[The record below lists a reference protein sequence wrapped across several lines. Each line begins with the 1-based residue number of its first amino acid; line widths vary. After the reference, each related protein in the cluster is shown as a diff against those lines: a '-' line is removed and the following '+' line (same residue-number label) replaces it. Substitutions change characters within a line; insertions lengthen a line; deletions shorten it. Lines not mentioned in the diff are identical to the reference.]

1 MSDILFGNNNKF
13 IIKKV
18 ANRSFHS
25 NKKRNILAVIAI
37 ALTTFLLTA
46 VLTIGFGAKNTM
58 QYSEARLLGTQAHA
72 LVQGMTKEQA
82 EQLKENGMFE
92 KVGTQ
97 IALAFLENTKQLN
110 VEMDY
115 VDETLIEVR
124 FMTPSIGTIPKAE
137 NEVLVSANV
146 LEDMG
151 IPQKA
156 GETLPVDLKVD
167 GEIEHF
173 DMKVSGI
180 YEPVKDDVGFV
191 MVSKAFM
198 EAQEEMVSV
207 LRKDRENGNYY
218 NADVILKD
226 PAMAEERI
234 GELVRSIGGN
244 PDDREAENYVRIA
257 PTPSVTQSDGN
268 LAVWMAAGVFGVLF
282 MFCGYL
288 LIYNVFDMGVTN
300 DVRQYGLLRTIGMT
314 PKQVKGLVRKQAMY
328 LFLIGTPIGVVL
340 GILIGKGMLPSALQ
354 VFVAELGEKNMVVGS
369 LPYLP
374 IIIGS
379 VLFSALTVWISTRK
393 SAKKA
398 SRVSPI
404 EAVRYVEQSTGKI
417 KERKNVKGA
426 LLPRMAKANVQ
437 RNRGRMVL
445 IIVSLM
451 LSIILLNSVFI
462 FAGSFDEDIY
472 VERQMRSD
480 FAVYTAD
487 AGLMQKGFTGHSA
500 ALPEDVVETVT
511 QRSGVKN
518 VTKMYRN
525 TYDDNH
531 ISCDWGIPYEIDNTC
546 KDSFPSIPEKCNQG
560 VYRDEEGNL
569 HYAALSQDDRPL
581 GNIFG
586 ISESLIDKLDIR
598 EGEKDKSVLK
608 EKIQNENGIILI
620 SQYNENNGEF
630 TEYSEARYEN
640 HQVGDE
646 IQFYENGVPTETFT
660 VLAKAATVDMEAG
673 TLLGPGSNIQGEI
686 GGPVMYM
693 SEEHFKELYEN
704 PSLYCVLFDTEKEQQ
719 QNMETYLSEYTTQ
732 KNTDVLYQ
740 SVDKLG
746 ATVQTMKTS
755 TLLIGGLIGG
765 IFALVGIINLMN
777 LIMTSIVTRRH
788 EFASMQSIGMTTKQL
803 RKLVMTESLSY
814 VLRAGVIGTVVA
826 VVLGVVV
833 VKPLVESGFPFW
845 FMTFHLTI
853 LPAILLSL
861 IYIVLALII
870 PMVSLR
876 FLNRQSIVER
886 LRTGE

>member
-1 MSDILFGNNNKF
+1 MSDVLFGNNNKAV
-13 IIKKV
+13 IKKV

-25 NKKRNILAVIAI
+25 NKKRNILAVTAI

-58 QYSEARLLGTQAHA
+58 QYSEARLLGSQADA

-82 EQLKENGMFE
+82 EQLKENAMFE
-92 KVGTQ
+92 KAGIQ
-97 IALAFLENTKQLN
+97 IGIAFLENTKQLN
-110 VEMDY
+110 VELDY
-115 VDETLIEVR
+115 ADETLMEVC

-146 LEDMG
+146 LEDLG
-151 IPQKA
+151 IPKKA
-156 GETLPVDLKVD
+156 GETIPVDLKVE

-180 YEPVKDDVGFV
+180 YEPVKNDVGYV
-191 MVSKAFM
+191 MVSQAFL
-198 EAQEEMVSV
+198 EEQEEMVSS
-207 LRKDRENGNYY
+207 LRKNRENRNYY
-218 NADVILKD
+218 NAQVILKD

-244 PDDREAENYVRIA
+244 PDDPEAENYIRIA
-257 PTPSVTQSDGN
+257 PTPVAAQSDGN
-268 LAVWMAAGVFGVLF
+268 LVVWLAAGVFGILF

-300 DVRQYGLLRTIGMT
+300 DIRQYGLLRTIGTT
-314 PKQVKGLVRKQAMY
+314 PKQVKSLVRKQAMY
-328 LFLIGTPIGVVL
+328 LFLSGTPIGIIL
-340 GILIGKGMLPSALQ
+340 GILLGKGILPVVLKA
-354 VFVAELGEKNMVVGS
+354 FVADFGGKNVVVGS

-417 KERKNVKGA
+417 RERKHVKGA

-437 RNRGRMVL
+437 RNKGRMVL
-445 IIVSLM
+445 VIVSLM

-462 FAGSFDEDIY
+462 FTGSFDEEVY

-480 FAVYTAD
+480 FAVYTAE

-500 ALPEDVVETVT
+500 ALPENVAEAVT
-511 QRSGVKN
+511 QHSGIKN

-525 TYDDNH
+525 TYEDNH
-531 ISCDWGIPYEIDNTC
+531 ISCDWGVTYGKIDNTYRN
-546 KDSFPSIPEKCNQG
+546 SIPESIDVG
-560 VYRDEEGNL
+560 WTDDGS
-569 HYAALSQDDRPL
+569 HAALSQDGRPL
-581 GNIFG
+581 GNIYG
-586 ISESLIDKLDIR
+586 ISENLIAKLDIL
-598 EGEKDKSVLK
+598 EGEKDKSILK
-608 EKIQNENGIILI
+608 EKIQNEKGIILI
-620 SQYNENNGEF
+620 ARYNDNGEF
-630 TEYSEARYEN
+630 TELSKAKYEN
-640 HQVGDE
+640 IQVGDE
-646 IQFYENGVPTETFT
+646 IQLYENGVPTETFT
-660 VLAKAATVDMEAG
+660 VLAKAVTEDMEAG
-673 TLLGPGSNIQGEI
+673 GLSGSGDNIISDI
-686 GGPVMYM
+686 GGPIMYM
-693 SEEHFKELYEN
+693 SEEHFKEIYEN
-704 PSLYCVLFDTEKEQQ
+704 PSLYCVLFDTAKEYEQE
-719 QNMETYLSEYTTQ
+719 MEDYLSEYTTQ
-732 KNTDVLYQ
+732 KNMDVLYQ

-746 ATVQTMKTS
+746 ATVQATKNAV
-755 TLLIGGLIGG
+755 LLIGGLIGG

-803 RKLVMTESLSY
+803 CRMVMTESLSY

-826 VVLGVVV
+826 VVLGVTA
-833 VKPLVESGFPFW
+833 VKLLVENGPIW
-845 FMTFHLTI
+845 YMTFHLTI

-861 IYIVLALII
+861 IYIVLAIII
-870 PMVSLR
+870 PMVALR
-876 FLNRQSIVER
+876 LLNRQSIVER

>member
-1 MSDILFGNNNKF
+1 MSDVLFGNNNKAV
-13 IIKKV
+13 IKKV

-82 EQLKENGMFE
+82 EQLKENAMFE
-92 KVGTQ
+92 KAGIQ
-97 IALAFLENTKQLN
+97 IGIAFLENTKQLN
-110 VEMDY
+110 VELDY
-115 VDETLIEVR
+115 ADETLMEVC
-124 FMTPSIGTIPKAE
+124 FMTPSMGTIPKAE

-146 LEDMG
+146 LEDLG
-151 IPQKA
+151 IPKKA
-156 GETLPVDLKVD
+156 GETIPVDLKVD

-180 YEPVKDDVGFV
+180 YEPVKNDVGYV
-191 MVSKAFM
+191 MVSQAFL
-198 EAQEEMVSV
+198 EEQEEMVSS
-207 LRKDRENGNYY
+207 LRKDREKGNYY
-218 NADVILKD
+218 NAHVILKD
-226 PAMAEERI
+226 SSMVEERI
-234 GELVRSIGGN
+234 GEFIRSIGGN
-244 PDDREAENYVRIA
+244 PDDREAENYVRVA
-257 PTPSVTQSDGN
+257 PTPSAAQSDGN
-268 LAVWMAAGVFGVLF
+268 LAVWMAAGVFGILF

-328 LFLIGTPIGVVL
+328 LFLIGTPIGVLL
-340 GILIGKGMLPSALQ
+340 GIVLGKGMLPTVLQ
-354 VFVAELGEKNMVVGS
+354 VFVAELGEKNVVVGS

-417 KERKNVKGA
+417 KERKHVKGA

-437 RNRGRMVL
+437 RNKGRMVL
-445 IIVSLM
+445 VIVSLM

-462 FAGSFDEDIY
+462 FVGSYDEDIY
-472 VERQMRSD
+472 VERKMRSD
-480 FAVYTAD
+480 FAVYTTD

-500 ALPEDVVETVT
+500 ALPENVAETVT
-511 QRSGVKN
+511 QRPGVKN

-531 ISCDWGIPYEIDNTC
+531 ISCDWGVPYEIDTAAN
-546 KDSFPSIPEKCNQG
+546 KAEYYIPENFNVG
-560 VYRDEEGNL
+560 LHTNEEGQGL
-569 HYAALSQDDRPL
+569 YAALNPDDRPL

-586 ISESLIDKLDIR
+586 VSENLIDKLDIR
-598 EGEKDKSVLK
+598 EGEKDKSILK

-620 SQYNENNGEF
+620 ATYDDYGEF
-630 TEYSEARYEN
+630 TEFSEARYEN
-640 HQVGDE
+640 IQVGDE
-646 IQFYENGVPTETFT
+646 IQFYENGIPTETFT
-660 VLAKAATVDMEAG
+660 VLAKAATVDMESG
-673 TLLGPGSNIQGEI
+673 GLCGPGNNIISDI
-686 GGPVMYM
+686 GTPPMYM
-693 SEEHFKELYEN
+693 SEENFKKIYKN
-704 PSLYCVLFDTEKEQQ
+704 PSLYCVLFDTGKEQQ
-719 QNMETYLSEYTTQ
+719 QEMEDYLSEYTTQ
-732 KNTDVLYQ
+732 KNMDVLYQ
-740 SVDKLG
+740 SVEKLG
-746 ATVQTMKTS
+746 TSVQTTKNT
-755 TLLIGGLIGG
+755 TLLIGALIGG

-803 RKLVMTESLSY
+803 RRMVMTESLSY
-814 VLRAGVIGTVVA
+814 VLRAGVIGTAVA
-826 VVLGVVV
+826 VILGVTA
-833 VKPLVESGFPFW
+833 VKLLVENGPIW
-845 FMTFHLTI
+845 YMTFHLTI
-853 LPAILLSL
+853 LPAILLSV

-876 FLNRQSIVER
+876 LLNRQSIVER

>member
-1 MSDILFGNNNKF
+1 MSDVLFGNNNKAV
-13 IIKKV
+13 IKKV

-58 QYSEARLLGTQAHA
+58 QYSEARLLGSQADA
-72 LVQGMTKEQA
+72 LVQGMTEEQA
-82 EQLKENGMFE
+82 EQLKENTMFE
-92 KVGTQ
+92 KAGIQ
-97 IALAFLENTKQLN
+97 IGIAFLENTKQLN
-110 VEMDY
+110 VELDY
-115 VDETLIEVR
+115 ADETLMEVC

-146 LEDMG
+146 LEDLG
-151 IPQKA
+151 IPKKA

-167 GEIEHF
+167 GKIEHF

-180 YEPVKDDVGFV
+180 YEPVKNDVGYV
-191 MVSKAFM
+191 MVSQAFL
-198 EAQEEMVSV
+198 EEQEEMVSA
-207 LRKDRENGNYY
+207 LRKDRENRNYY
-218 NADVILKD
+218 NAHVILKD
-226 PAMAEERI
+226 PSMVEERI
-234 GELVRSIGGN
+234 GEFIRSIGGN
-244 PDDREAENYVRIA
+244 PDDQEAENYVRIA
-257 PTPSVTQSDGN
+257 PTPSAAQSDGN
-268 LAVWMAAGVFGVLF
+268 IVVWLAAGVFGILF

-288 LIYNVFDMGVTN
+288 LIYNVFDMSVTN
-300 DVRQYGLLRTIGMT
+300 DIRQYGLLRTIGTT

-340 GILIGKGMLPSALQ
+340 GILLGKGMLPVVLKA
-354 VFVAELGEKNMVVGS
+354 FVADLGEKNVVVGS

-379 VLFSALTVWISTRK
+379 VIFSALTVWISTRK

-417 KERKNVKGA
+417 RERKHVKGA

-437 RNRGRMVL
+437 RNKGRMVL
-445 IIVSLM
+445 VIVSLM

-462 FAGSFDEDIY
+462 FTGSFDEEVY

-480 FAVYTAD
+480 FTVYTAE

-500 ALPEDVVETVT
+500 ALPENVAEAVT
-511 QRSGVKN
+511 QRPGVEN

-531 ISCDWGIPYEIDNTC
+531 ISCDWGVTYGKIDNTHRN
-546 KDSFPSIPEKCNQG
+546 SIPENMDVG
-560 VYRDEEGNL
+560 WSEDN
-569 HYAALSQDDRPL
+569 HHAALSQDGRPL

-586 ISESLIDKLDIR
+586 ISENLIDKLDIR

-608 EKIQNENGIILI
+608 QKIQNENGIILI
-620 SQYNENNGEF
+620 ARYNQKGEF
-630 TEYSEARYEN
+630 TEFTEN
-640 HQVGDE
+640 QYKNMQIGDE
-646 IQFYENGVPTETFT
+646 IQFYENGVLTETFT
-660 VLAKAATVDMEAG
+660 VLAKAATTDMEGAS
-673 TLLGPGSNIQGEI
+673 LLGPGSNISSDI
-686 GGPVMYM
+686 GGPIMYM

-719 QNMETYLSEYTTQ
+719 QDMETYLSEYTTQ
-732 KNTDVLYQ
+732 KNMDIRYQ
-740 SVDKLG
+740 SADKLG
-746 ATVQTMKTS
+746 ASVQTMKNTV
-755 TLLIGGLIGG
+755 LLIGGLIGG

-803 RKLVMTESLSY
+803 RRMLMTESLSY

-826 VVLGVVV
+826 VILGVTA
-833 VKPLVESGFPFW
+833 VKLLVENGPIW
-845 FMTFHLTI
+845 YMTFHLTI

>member
-1 MSDILFGNNNKF
+1 MSDVLFGNNNKAV
-13 IIKKV
+13 IKKV

-72 LVQGMTKEQA
+72 LVQGMTKKQA
-82 EQLKENGMFE
+82 EQLRANSMFE

-124 FMTPSIGTIPKAE
+124 FMTPSIGTIPKEE
-137 NEVLVSANV
+137 NEVLVSSNV
-146 LEDMG
+146 LEDLG
-151 IPQKA
+151 IPKKA

-167 GEIEHF
+167 GKIEHF

-198 EAQEEMVSV
+198 EAQEDMVAV

-226 PAMAEERI
+226 PSMVEERI
-234 GELVRSIGGN
+234 GEFIRSIGGN
-244 PDDREAENYVRIA
+244 PDDLEAENYVRIA
-257 PTPSVTQSDGN
+257 PTPVATQSDGN
-268 LAVWMAAGVFGVLF
+268 LAVWMAAGVFGILF

-340 GILIGKGMLPSALQ
+340 GILLGKGMLPSALQ
-354 VFVAELGEKNMVVGS
+354 VFVAELGEKNVVVGS

-404 EAVRYVEQSTGKI
+404 EAIRYVEQSTGKI

-437 RNRGRMVL
+437 RNRGRMILV
-445 IIVSLM
+445 IVSLM

-462 FAGSFDEDIY
+462 FVGSYDEDIY
-472 VERQMRSD
+472 VEREMRSD
-480 FAVYTAD
+480 FAVYTTD

-500 ALPEDVVETVT
+500 ALPEDVAETVT
-511 QRSGVKN
+511 QRPGVKN

-525 TYDDNH
+525 TFEDSQV
-531 ISCDWGIPYEIDNTC
+531 SCDWGINYE
-546 KDSFPSIPEKCNQG
+546 
-560 VYRDEEGNL
+560 VDEEATEALGFPDNIKEGKNKKGEFISES
-569 HYAALSQDDRPL
+569 HAALTPDGRPL
-581 GNIFG
+581 GNVYG
-586 ISESLIDKLDIR
+586 VSDSLIDKLDIR

-608 EKIQNENGIILI
+608 EKLQNKNGIILI
-620 SQYNENNGEF
+620 AGYNDDGGFN
-630 TEYSEARYEN
+630 EYKEARYVKQE
-640 HQVGDE
+640 VGDQ
-646 IQFYENGVPTETFT
+646 IQFYENGVPTETYT
-660 VLAKAATVDMEAG
+660 VLAKAATADMETG
-673 TLLGPGSNIQGEI
+673 TLCGPGSNIQEDI

-704 PSLYCVLFDTEKEQQ
+704 PPLYCVLFDTEEEQQ
-719 QNMETYLSEYTTQ
+719 QEMETYLSEYTTQ

-740 SVDKLG
+740 SADKLG
-746 ATVQTMKTS
+746 ATVQTMKNA

-777 LIMTSIVTRRH
+777 LIMTNIVTRRH

-814 VLRAGVIGTVVA
+814 VLRASVIGIVVA
-826 VVLGVVV
+826 VILGVAV

-886 LRTGE
+886 LRIGE

>member
-1 MSDILFGNNNKF
+1 MSDVLFGNNNKAV
-13 IIKKV
+13 IKKV

-58 QYSEARLLGTQAHA
+58 QYSEARLLGSQADA

-82 EQLKENGMFE
+82 EQLKENAMFE
-92 KVGTQ
+92 KAGIQ
-97 IALAFLENTKQLN
+97 IGIAFLENTKQLN
-110 VEMDY
+110 VELDY
-115 VDETLIEVR
+115 ADETLVEVC
-124 FMTPSIGTIPKAE
+124 FMTPNIGTIPKAE

-146 LEDMG
+146 LEDLE
-151 IPQKA
+151 IPKEA

-167 GEIEHF
+167 GKIEHF

-180 YEPVKDDVGFV
+180 YESVKNDVGYV
-191 MVSKAFM
+191 MVSQAFL
-198 EAQEEMVSV
+198 EEQEEMVSI

-218 NADVILKD
+218 NAHVILKD
-226 PAMAEERI
+226 PSMVEERI
-234 GELVRSIGGN
+234 GEFIRSIGGN

-257 PTPSVTQSDGN
+257 PTPSATQSDGN
-268 LAVWMAAGVFGVLF
+268 LVVWLAAGVFGILF

-288 LIYNVFDMGVTN
+288 LIYNVFDMSVTN
-300 DVRQYGLLRTIGMT
+300 DIRQYGLLRTIGTT

-328 LFLIGTPIGVVL
+328 LFLIGTPIGVLL
-340 GILIGKGMLPSALQ
+340 GILLGKGMLPVVLKA
-354 VFVAELGEKNMVVGS
+354 FVADLGEKNVVVGS

-379 VLFSALTVWISTRK
+379 VIFSALTVWISTRK

-417 KERKNVKGA
+417 KERKHVKGA

-445 IIVSLM
+445 VIVSLM

-462 FAGSFDEDIY
+462 FTGSFDEEVY

-480 FAVYTAD
+480 FAVYTAE

-500 ALPEDVVETVT
+500 ALPENVAEAVT
-511 QRSGVKN
+511 QRPGVKN
-518 VTKMYRN
+518 VAKMYRN
-525 TYDDNH
+525 TYEDNH
-531 ISCDWGIPYEIDNTC
+531 ISCDWGVTYGKIDNTYRN
-546 KDSFPSIPEKCNQG
+546 SVPE
-560 VYRDEEGNL
+560 NL
-569 HYAALSQDDRPL
+569 DVGWSEDNKHAALSQDGRPL

-586 ISESLIDKLDIR
+586 ISENLIDKLDIR

-608 EKIQNENGIILI
+608 QKIQNENGIILI
-620 SQYNENNGEF
+620 ARYSQKGEFNEF
-630 TEYSEARYEN
+630 TENQYKN
-640 HQVGDE
+640 MQIGDE
-646 IQFYENGVPTETFT
+646 IQFYENGVLTETFT
-660 VLAKAATVDMEAG
+660 VLAKAATTGMEGAS
-673 TLLGPGSNIQGEI
+673 LLGPGSNISSDI
-686 GGPVMYM
+686 GGPIMYM
-693 SEEHFKELYEN
+693 SEKHFKEIYEN
-704 PSLYCVLFDTEKEQQ
+704 PSLYCVFFDTEKEHQQ
-719 QNMETYLSEYTTQ
+719 EMEAYLSEYTTQ
-732 KNTDVLYQ
+732 KNMDVLYQ

-746 ATVQTMKTS
+746 ATVQTIKNAV
-755 TLLIGGLIGG
+755 LLVGGLIGG

-803 RKLVMTESLSY
+803 RRMVMTESLSY

-826 VVLGVVV
+826 VILGVTA
-833 VKPLVESGFPFW
+833 VKLLVENGPIW
-845 FMTFHLTI
+845 YMTFHLTI
-853 LPAILLSL
+853 LPAILLSV

-870 PMVSLR
+870 PMVALR

>member
-1 MSDILFGNNNKF
+1 MSDVLFGNNNKAV
-13 IIKKV
+13 IKKV

-58 QYSEARLLGTQAHA
+58 QYSEARLLGSQADA
-72 LVQGMTKEQA
+72 LVQGMTEEQA
-82 EQLKENGMFE
+82 EQLKENTMFE
-92 KVGTQ
+92 KAGIQ
-97 IALAFLENTKQLN
+97 IGIAFLENTKQLN
-110 VEMDY
+110 VELDY
-115 VDETLIEVR
+115 ADETLMEVC

-146 LEDMG
+146 LEDLG
-151 IPQKA
+151 IPKKA

-167 GEIEHF
+167 GKIEHF

-180 YEPVKDDVGFV
+180 YEPVKNDVGYV
-191 MVSKAFM
+191 MVSQAFL
-198 EAQEEMVSV
+198 EEQEEMVSA
-207 LRKDRENGNYY
+207 LRKDRENRNYY
-218 NADVILKD
+218 NAHVILKD
-226 PAMAEERI
+226 PSMVEERI
-234 GELVRSIGGN
+234 GEFIRSIGGN
-244 PDDREAENYVRIA
+244 PDDQEAENYVRIA
-257 PTPSVTQSDGN
+257 PTPSAAQSDGN
-268 LAVWMAAGVFGVLF
+268 LVVWLAAGVFGILF

-288 LIYNVFDMGVTN
+288 LIYNVFDMSVTN
-300 DVRQYGLLRTIGMT
+300 DIRQYGLLRTIGTT

-328 LFLIGTPIGVVL
+328 LFLIGTLIGVVL
-340 GILIGKGMLPSALQ
+340 GILLGKGMLPVVLKA
-354 VFVAELGEKNMVVGS
+354 FVADLGEKNVVVGS

-379 VLFSALTVWISTRK
+379 VIFSALTVWISTRK

-417 KERKNVKGA
+417 RERKHVKGA

-437 RNRGRMVL
+437 RNKGRMVL
-445 IIVSLM
+445 VIVSLM

-462 FAGSFDEDIY
+462 FTGSFDEEVY

-480 FAVYTAD
+480 FTVYTAE

-500 ALPEDVVETVT
+500 ALPENVAEAVT
-511 QRSGVKN
+511 QRPGVEN

-531 ISCDWGIPYEIDNTC
+531 ISCDWGVTYGKIDNTHRN
-546 KDSFPSIPEKCNQG
+546 SIPENMDVG
-560 VYRDEEGNL
+560 WSEDN
-569 HYAALSQDDRPL
+569 HHAALSQDGRPL

-586 ISESLIDKLDIR
+586 ISENLIDKLDIR

-608 EKIQNENGIILI
+608 QKIQNENGIILI
-620 SQYNENNGEF
+620 ARYNQKGEF
-630 TEYSEARYEN
+630 TEFTEN
-640 HQVGDE
+640 QYKNMQIGDE
-646 IQFYENGVPTETFT
+646 IQFYENGVLTETFT
-660 VLAKAATVDMEAG
+660 VLAKAATTDMEGAS
-673 TLLGPGSNIQGEI
+673 LLGPGSNISSDI
-686 GGPVMYM
+686 GGPIMYM

-719 QNMETYLSEYTTQ
+719 QDMETYLSEYTTQ
-732 KNTDVLYQ
+732 KNMDIRYQ
-740 SVDKLG
+740 SADKLG
-746 ATVQTMKTS
+746 ASVQTMKNTV
-755 TLLIGGLIGG
+755 LLIGGLIGG

-803 RKLVMTESLSY
+803 RRMLMTESLSY

-826 VVLGVVV
+826 VILGVTA
-833 VKPLVESGFPFW
+833 VKLLVENGPIW
-845 FMTFHLTI
+845 YMTFHLTI

>member
-1 MSDILFGNNNKF
+1 MSDVLFGNNNKAV
-13 IIKKV
+13 IKKV

-58 QYSEARLLGTQAHA
+58 QYSEARLLGSQADA

-82 EQLKENGMFE
+82 EQLKENAMFE
-92 KVGTQ
+92 KAGIQ
-97 IALAFLENTKQLN
+97 IGIAFLENTKQLN
-110 VEMDY
+110 VELDY
-115 VDETLIEVR
+115 ADETLMEVR

-146 LEDMG
+146 LEDLG
-151 IPQKA
+151 IPKKA

-180 YEPVKDDVGFV
+180 YEPVKDDVGYV
-191 MVSKAFM
+191 MVSKAFLD
-198 EAQEEMVSV
+198 AQEDLVSV
-207 LRKDRENGNYY
+207 LRKDKENRNYY

-234 GELVRSIGGN
+234 GELVCTIGGN
-244 PDDREAENYVRIA
+244 PDDQKAENYVRIA
-257 PTPSVTQSDGN
+257 LTPSAAQSDGN
-268 LAVWMAAGVFGVLF
+268 LVIWLAAGVFGVLF

-300 DVRQYGLLRTIGMT
+300 DIRQYGLLRTIGMT
-314 PKQVKGLVRKQAMY
+314 PKQVKGLVRKQTMY
-328 LFLIGTPIGVVL
+328 LFLIGTPIGVLL
-340 GILIGKGMLPSALQ
+340 GILLGKGMLPSALQ
-354 VFVAELGEKNMVVGS
+354 VFVAELGEKNVVVGS

-374 IIIGS
+374 IIICS

-404 EAVRYVEQSTGKI
+404 EAVRYVEQSIGKI
-417 KERKNVKGA
+417 KERKHVKGA

-445 IIVSLM
+445 VIVSLM
-451 LSIILLNSVFI
+451 LSIILLNSVFM
-462 FAGSFDEDIY
+462 FVGSVDEDIY
-472 VERQMRSD
+472 VERKMRSD
-480 FAVYTAD
+480 FAVYTAE

-500 ALPEDVVETVT
+500 ALPEDVAEMVT

-525 TYDDNH
+525 TYDDDN
-531 ISCDWGIPYEIDNTC
+531 ISCDWGIPYEIDNTY
-546 KDSFPSIPEKCNQG
+546 KAYFPSIPEKCNQG
-560 VYRDEEGNL
+560 VYRDL
-569 HYAALSQDDRPL
+569 LYAALSQDDRPL

-586 ISESLIDKLDIR
+586 ISDNLVDKLDIR

-608 EKIQNENGIILI
+608 EKLQNENGIILI
-620 SQYNENNGEF
+620 SYYNNNGEF
-630 TEYSEARYEN
+630 DEFTEAEYQN
-640 HQVGDE
+640 MQVGDE
-646 IQFYENGVPTETFT
+646 IQFYENGVPTKKFT
-660 VLAKAATVDMEAG
+660 VLAKAVTVEMESG
-673 TLLGPGSNIQGEI
+673 GLTGPGSNII
-686 GGPVMYM
+686 GDIGTPTMYM
-693 SEEHFKELYEN
+693 SENHFKELYEH
-704 PSLYCVLFDTEKEQQ
+704 PSLYCVFFDTEKGKQQ
-719 QNMETYLSEYTTQ
+719 EMEDFLSEYTTEQ
-732 KNTDVLYQ
+732 NLDVLYQ

-746 ATVQTMKTS
+746 STVQTTKNAV
-755 TLLIGGLIGG
+755 LLIGGLIGG

-803 RKLVMTESLSY
+803 RRMVMTESLSY

-826 VVLGVVV
+826 VILGVTA
-833 VKPLVESGFPFW
+833 VKLLVESGFPFW

-853 LPAILLSL
+853 LPAILLSI

-870 PMVSLR
+870 PMVALR

>member
-1 MSDILFGNNNKF
+1 MSDVLFGNNNKAV
-13 IIKKV
+13 IKKV

-58 QYSEARLLGTQAHA
+58 QYSQARLLGSQADA

-82 EQLKENGMFE
+82 EQLKENAMFE
-92 KVGTQ
+92 KAGIQ
-97 IALAFLENTKQLN
+97 IGIAFLENTKQLN
-110 VEMDY
+110 VELDY
-115 VDETLIEVR
+115 ADETLMEVC

-146 LEDMG
+146 LEDLG
-151 IPQKA
+151 IPKKA
-156 GETLPVDLKVD
+156 GETIPVDLKVD

-180 YEPVKDDVGFV
+180 YEPVKNDVGYV
-191 MVSKAFM
+191 MVSQAFL
-198 EAQEEMVSV
+198 EEQEEMVSA
-207 LRKDRENGNYY
+207 LRKDRENRNYY
-218 NADVILKD
+218 NAHVILKD
-226 PAMAEERI
+226 PSMVEERI
-234 GELVRSIGGN
+234 GEFIRSIGGN
-244 PDDREAENYVRIA
+244 PDDQEAENYVRIA
-257 PTPSVTQSDGN
+257 PTPSAAQSDGN
-268 LAVWMAAGVFGVLF
+268 LVVWLAAGVFGILF

-288 LIYNVFDMGVTN
+288 LIYNVFDMSVTN
-300 DVRQYGLLRTIGMT
+300 DIRQYGLLRTIGTT

-340 GILIGKGMLPSALQ
+340 GILLGKGMLPVVLKA
-354 VFVAELGEKNMVVGS
+354 FVADLGEKNVVVGS

-379 VLFSALTVWISTRK
+379 VIFSALTVWISTRK

-417 KERKNVKGA
+417 RERKHVKGA

-437 RNRGRMVL
+437 RNKGRMVL
-445 IIVSLM
+445 VIVSLM

-462 FAGSFDEDIY
+462 FTGSFDEEVY

-480 FAVYTAD
+480 FTVYTAE

-500 ALPEDVVETVT
+500 ALPENVAEAVT
-511 QRSGVKN
+511 QRPGVEN

-531 ISCDWGIPYEIDNTC
+531 ISCDWGVTYGKIDNTHRN
-546 KDSFPSIPEKCNQG
+546 SIPENMDVG
-560 VYRDEEGNL
+560 WSEDN
-569 HYAALSQDDRPL
+569 HHAALSQDGRPL

-586 ISESLIDKLDIR
+586 ISENLIDKLDIR

-608 EKIQNENGIILI
+608 QKIQNENGIILI
-620 SQYNENNGEF
+620 ARYNQKGEF
-630 TEYSEARYEN
+630 TEFTEN
-640 HQVGDE
+640 QYKNMQIGDE
-646 IQFYENGVPTETFT
+646 IQFYENGVLTETFT
-660 VLAKAATVDMEAG
+660 VLAKAATTDMEGAS
-673 TLLGPGSNIQGEI
+673 LLGPGSNISSDI
-686 GGPVMYM
+686 GGPIMYM

-719 QNMETYLSEYTTQ
+719 QDMETYLSEYTTQ
-732 KNTDVLYQ
+732 KNMDIRYQ

-746 ATVQTMKTS
+746 ASVQTMKNTV
-755 TLLIGGLIGG
+755 LLIGGLIGG

-803 RKLVMTESLSY
+803 RRMVMTESLSY

-826 VVLGVVV
+826 IILGVTA
-833 VKPLVESGFPFW
+833 VKLLVENGPIW
-845 FMTFHLTI
+845 YMTFHLTI
-853 LPAILLSL
+853 LPAILLSV

-876 FLNRQSIVER
+876 LLNRQSIVER

>member
-1 MSDILFGNNNKF
+1 MSDVLFGNNNKAV
-13 IIKKV
+13 IKKV

-58 QYSEARLLGTQAHA
+58 QYSEARLLGSQADA
-72 LVQGMTKEQA
+72 LVQGMTEEQA
-82 EQLKENGMFE
+82 EQLKENTMFE
-92 KVGTQ
+92 KAGIQ
-97 IALAFLENTKQLN
+97 IGIAFLENTKQLN
-110 VEMDY
+110 VELDY
-115 VDETLIEVR
+115 ADETLMEVC

-146 LEDMG
+146 LEDLG
-151 IPQKA
+151 IPKKA

-167 GEIEHF
+167 GKIEHF

-180 YEPVKDDVGFV
+180 YEPVKNDVGYV
-191 MVSKAFM
+191 MVSQAFL
-198 EAQEEMVSV
+198 EEQEEMVSA
-207 LRKDRENGNYY
+207 LRKDRENRNYY
-218 NADVILKD
+218 NAHVILKD
-226 PAMAEERI
+226 PSMVEERI
-234 GELVRSIGGN
+234 GEFIRSIGGN
-244 PDDREAENYVRIA
+244 PDDQEAENYVRIA
-257 PTPSVTQSDGN
+257 PTPSAAQSDGN
-268 LAVWMAAGVFGVLF
+268 LVVWLAAGVFGILF

-288 LIYNVFDMGVTN
+288 LIYNVFDMSVTN
-300 DVRQYGLLRTIGMT
+300 DIRQYGLLRTIGTT

-340 GILIGKGMLPSALQ
+340 GILLGKGMLPVVLKA
-354 VFVAELGEKNMVVGS
+354 FVADLGEKNVVVGS

-379 VLFSALTVWISTRK
+379 VIFSALTVWISTRK

-417 KERKNVKGA
+417 RERKHVKGA

-437 RNRGRMVL
+437 RNKGRMVL
-445 IIVSLM
+445 VIVSLM

-462 FAGSFDEDIY
+462 FTGSFDEEVY

-480 FAVYTAD
+480 FTVYTAE

-500 ALPEDVVETVT
+500 ALPENVAEAVT
-511 QRSGVKN
+511 QRPGVEN

-531 ISCDWGIPYEIDNTC
+531 ISCDWGVTYGKIDNTHRN
-546 KDSFPSIPEKCNQG
+546 SIPENMDVG
-560 VYRDEEGNL
+560 WSEDN
-569 HYAALSQDDRPL
+569 HHAALSQDGRPL

-586 ISESLIDKLDIR
+586 ISENLIDKLDIR

-608 EKIQNENGIILI
+608 QKIQNENGIILI
-620 SQYNENNGEF
+620 ARYNQKGEF
-630 TEYSEARYEN
+630 TEFTEN
-640 HQVGDE
+640 QYKNMQIGDE
-646 IQFYENGVPTETFT
+646 IQFYENGVLTETFT
-660 VLAKAATVDMEAG
+660 VLAKAATTDMEGAS
-673 TLLGPGSNIQGEI
+673 LLGPGSNISSDI
-686 GGPVMYM
+686 GGPIMYM

-719 QNMETYLSEYTTQ
+719 QDMETYLSEYTTQ
-732 KNTDVLYQ
+732 KNMDIRYQ
-740 SVDKLG
+740 SADKLG
-746 ATVQTMKTS
+746 ASVQTMKNTV
-755 TLLIGGLIGG
+755 LLIGGLIGG

-803 RKLVMTESLSY
+803 RRMLMTESLSY

-826 VVLGVVV
+826 VILGVTA
-833 VKPLVESGFPFW
+833 VKLLVENGPIW
-845 FMTFHLTI
+845 YMTFHLTI

-870 PMVSLR
+870 PMVFLR

>member
-1 MSDILFGNNNKF
+1 MSDVLFGNNNKAV
-13 IIKKV
+13 IKKV

-58 QYSEARLLGTQAHA
+58 QYSEARLLGSQADA
-72 LVQGMTKEQA
+72 LVQGMTEEQA
-82 EQLKENGMFE
+82 EQLKENTMFE
-92 KVGTQ
+92 KAGIQ
-97 IALAFLENTKQLN
+97 IGIAFLENTKQLN
-110 VEMDY
+110 VELDY
-115 VDETLIEVR
+115 ADETLMEVC

-146 LEDMG
+146 LEDLG
-151 IPQKA
+151 IPKKA

-167 GEIEHF
+167 GKIEHF

-180 YEPVKDDVGFV
+180 YEPVKNDVGYV
-191 MVSKAFM
+191 MVSQAFL
-198 EAQEEMVSV
+198 EEQEEMVSA
-207 LRKDRENGNYY
+207 LRKDRENRNYY
-218 NADVILKD
+218 NAHVILKD
-226 PAMAEERI
+226 PSMVEERI
-234 GELVRSIGGN
+234 GEFIRSIGGN
-244 PDDREAENYVRIA
+244 PDDQEAENYVRIA
-257 PTPSVTQSDGN
+257 PTPSAAQSDGN
-268 LAVWMAAGVFGVLF
+268 LVVWLAAGVFGILF

-288 LIYNVFDMGVTN
+288 LIYNVFDMSVTN
-300 DVRQYGLLRTIGMT
+300 DIRQYGLLRTIGTT

-340 GILIGKGMLPSALQ
+340 GILLGKGMLPVVLKA
-354 VFVAELGEKNMVVGS
+354 FVADLGEKNVVVGS

-379 VLFSALTVWISTRK
+379 VIFSALTVWISTRK

-417 KERKNVKGA
+417 RERKHVKGA

-437 RNRGRMVL
+437 RNKGRMVL
-445 IIVSLM
+445 VIVSLM

-462 FAGSFDEDIY
+462 FTGSFDEEVY

-480 FAVYTAD
+480 FTVYTAE

-500 ALPEDVVETVT
+500 ALPENVAEAVT
-511 QRSGVKN
+511 QRPGVEN

-531 ISCDWGIPYEIDNTC
+531 ISCDWGVTYGKIDNTHRN
-546 KDSFPSIPEKCNQG
+546 SIPENMDVG
-560 VYRDEEGNL
+560 WSEDNY
-569 HYAALSQDDRPL
+569 HAALSQDGRPL

-586 ISESLIDKLDIR
+586 ISENLIDKLDIR

-608 EKIQNENGIILI
+608 QKIQNENGIILI
-620 SQYNENNGEF
+620 ARYNQKGEF
-630 TEYSEARYEN
+630 TEFTEN
-640 HQVGDE
+640 QYKNMQIGDE
-646 IQFYENGVPTETFT
+646 IQFYENGVLTETFT
-660 VLAKAATVDMEAG
+660 VLAKAATTDMEGAS
-673 TLLGPGSNIQGEI
+673 LLGPGSNISSDI
-686 GGPVMYM
+686 GGPIMYM

-719 QNMETYLSEYTTQ
+719 QDMETYLSEYTTQ
-732 KNTDVLYQ
+732 KNMDIRYQ
-740 SVDKLG
+740 SADKLG
-746 ATVQTMKTS
+746 ASVQTMKNTV
-755 TLLIGGLIGG
+755 LLIGGLIGG

-803 RKLVMTESLSY
+803 RRMLMTESLSY

-826 VVLGVVV
+826 VILGVTA
-833 VKPLVESGFPFW
+833 VKLLVENGPIW
-845 FMTFHLTI
+845 YMTFHLTI

>member
-1 MSDILFGNNNKF
+1 MSDVLFGNNNKAV
-13 IIKKV
+13 IKKV

-82 EQLKENGMFE
+82 EQLRENGMFE

-137 NEVLVSANV
+137 NEVLVSSNV

-151 IPQKA
+151 IPKKA

-167 GEIEHF
+167 EKIEHF

-198 EAQEEMVSV
+198 EAQEDLVSV

-226 PAMAEERI
+226 PSMVEERI
-234 GELVRSIGGN
+234 GEFIRSIGGN

-257 PTPSVTQSDGN
+257 PTPVAAQSDGN
-268 LAVWMAAGVFGVLF
+268 LAVWLAAGVFGILF

-340 GILIGKGMLPSALQ
+340 GILLGKGMLPSALQ
-354 VFVAELGEKNMVVGS
+354 VFVAELGEKNVVVGS

-417 KERKNVKGA
+417 KERKHVKGA

-437 RNRGRMVL
+437 RNKGRMVL
-445 IIVSLM
+445 VIVSLM

-472 VERQMRSD
+472 VEREMRSD

-500 ALPEDVVETVT
+500 ALPEDVAETVT
-511 QRSGVKN
+511 QRPGVKN

-525 TYDDNH
+525 TYDDSH
-531 ISCDWGIPYEIDNTC
+531 ISCDWGIPYEIDNTYN
-546 KDSFPSIPEKCNQG
+546 DSFPSVPENMDVGWSDGDK
-560 VYRDEEGNL
+560 
-569 HYAALSQDDRPL
+569 HAALSQDSRPL

-586 ISESLIDKLDIR
+586 ISENLIDKLDIR

-620 SQYNENNGEF
+620 SGYNDKGIF
-630 TEYSEARYEN
+630 SEYKEKEYQN
-640 HQVGDE
+640 MQVGDQ
-646 IQFYENGVPTETFT
+646 IQFYENGVLTETFT
-660 VLAKAATVDMEAG
+660 VLAKAATADWETGGLTGSGNNIIGDIG
-673 TLLGPGSNIQGEI
+673 TPT
-686 GGPVMYM
+686 MYM
-693 SEEHFKELYEN
+693 SENHFKELYEN

-719 QNMETYLSEYTTQ
+719 QEMEDYLSEYTTQ
-732 KNTDVLYQ
+732 KNLDVLYQ
-740 SVDKLG
+740 SAEKLG
-746 ATVQTMKTS
+746 ASIQTMKNS

-803 RKLVMTESLSY
+803 RRMVMTESLSY

-826 VVLGVVV
+826 VVLGVTA
-833 VKPLVESGFPFW
+833 VKLLVENGPFW
-845 FMTFHLTI
+845 YMTFHLTI

-861 IYIVLALII
+861 IYIVLAIII
-870 PMVSLR
+870 PMVALR
-876 FLNRQSIVER
+876 LLNRQSIVER

>member
-1 MSDILFGNNNKF
+1 MSDVLFGNNNKAV
-13 IIKKV
+13 IKKV

-58 QYSEARLLGTQAHA
+58 QYSEARLLGSQADA

-82 EQLKENGMFE
+82 EQLKENAMFE
-92 KVGTQ
+92 KAGIQ
-97 IALAFLENTKQLN
+97 IGIAFLENTKQLN
-110 VEMDY
+110 VELDY
-115 VDETLIEVR
+115 ADETLMEVC
-124 FMTPSIGTIPKAE
+124 FMTPNIGTMPKGE

-146 LEDMG
+146 LEDLG
-151 IPQKA
+151 IPKKA
-156 GETLPVDLKVD
+156 GEMLPVDLKVD
-167 GEIEHF
+167 GKIEHF

-180 YEPVKDDVGFV
+180 YEPVKNDVGYV
-191 MVSKAFM
+191 MVSQAFL
-198 EAQEEMVSV
+198 EEQEEMISI

-218 NADVILKD
+218 NAHVILKD
-226 PAMAEERI
+226 PSMVEERI
-234 GELVRSIGGN
+234 GEFIRSIGGN
-244 PDDREAENYVRIA
+244 PDDQEAENYVRIA
-257 PTPSVTQSDGN
+257 PTPSAAQSDGN
-268 LAVWMAAGVFGVLF
+268 LVVWLAAGVFGILF

-288 LIYNVFDMGVTN
+288 LIYNVFDMSVTN
-300 DVRQYGLLRTIGMT
+300 DIRQYGLLRTIGMT

-340 GILIGKGMLPSALQ
+340 GILLGKGMLPVVLKA
-354 VFVAELGEKNMVVGS
+354 FVADLGEKNVVVGS

-379 VLFSALTVWISTRK
+379 VIFSALTVWISTRK

-417 KERKNVKGA
+417 RERKHVKGA

-437 RNRGRMVL
+437 RNKGRMVL
-445 IIVSLM
+445 VIVSLM

-462 FAGSFDEDIY
+462 FTGSFDEEVY

-480 FAVYTAD
+480 FTVYTAE

-500 ALPEDVVETVT
+500 ALPENVAEAVT
-511 QRSGVKN
+511 QRPGVKN

-525 TYDDNH
+525 TYEDNH
-531 ISCDWGIPYEIDNTC
+531 ISCDWGVTYGKIDNTYRN
-546 KDSFPSIPEKCNQG
+546 SVPE
-560 VYRDEEGNL
+560 NL
-569 HYAALSQDDRPL
+569 DVGWSEDNKHAALSQDGRPL

-586 ISESLIDKLDIR
+586 ISENLIDKLDIR

-608 EKIQNENGIILI
+608 QKIQNENGIILI
-620 SQYNENNGEF
+620 ARYNQKGEF
-630 TEYSEARYEN
+630 TEFTEN
-640 HQVGDE
+640 QYKNMQIGDE
-646 IQFYENGVPTETFT
+646 IQFYENGVLTETFT
-660 VLAKAATVDMEAG
+660 VLAKAATTDMEAG
-673 TLLGPGSNIQGEI
+673 SLLGPGSNISSDI
-686 GGPVMYM
+686 GGPIMYM

-719 QNMETYLSEYTTQ
+719 QDMETYLSEYTTQ
-732 KNTDVLYQ
+732 KNMDIRYQ

-746 ATVQTMKTS
+746 ASVQTMKNTV
-755 TLLIGGLIGG
+755 LLIGGLIGG

-803 RKLVMTESLSY
+803 RRMVMTESLSY

-826 VVLGVVV
+826 GILGVTA
-833 VKPLVESGFPFW
+833 VKLLVENGPIW
-845 FMTFHLTI
+845 YMTFHLTI

>member
-1 MSDILFGNNNKF
+1 MSDVLFGNNNKAV
-13 IIKKV
+13 IKKV
-18 ANRSFHS
+18 ANRNFHS

-58 QYSEARLLGTQAHA
+58 QYSEARLLGSQADA

-82 EQLKENGMFE
+82 EQLKENAMFE
-92 KVGTQ
+92 KAGIQ
-97 IALAFLENTKQLN
+97 IGIAFLENTKQLN
-110 VEMDY
+110 VELDY
-115 VDETLIEVR
+115 ADETLMEVC
-124 FMTPSIGTIPKAE
+124 FMTPNIGTIPKAE

-146 LEDMG
+146 LEDLG

-167 GEIEHF
+167 GKIEHF

-180 YEPVKDDVGFV
+180 YEPVKNDVGYV
-191 MVSKAFM
+191 MVSKTFL
-198 EAQEEMVSV
+198 EEQEEMIST
-207 LRKDRENGNYY
+207 LRKDRENRNYY
-218 NADVILKD
+218 NAHVILKD
-226 PAMAEERI
+226 PSMVEERI
-234 GELVRSIGGN
+234 GEFIRSIGGN

-257 PTPSVTQSDGN
+257 PTPSATQSDGN
-268 LAVWMAAGVFGVLF
+268 LVVWLAAGVFGILF

-288 LIYNVFDMGVTN
+288 LIYNVFDMSVTN
-300 DVRQYGLLRTIGMT
+300 DIRQYGLLRTIGTT

-328 LFLIGTPIGVVL
+328 LFLIGTPIGVLL
-340 GILIGKGMLPSALQ
+340 GILLGKGMLPVVLKA
-354 VFVAELGEKNMVVGS
+354 FVADLGEKNVVVGS

-379 VLFSALTVWISTRK
+379 VIFSALTVWISTRK

-417 KERKNVKGA
+417 RERKHVKGA

-437 RNRGRMVL
+437 RNKGRMVL
-445 IIVSLM
+445 VIVSLM

-462 FAGSFDEDIY
+462 FTGSFDEEVY

-480 FAVYTAD
+480 FTVYTAET
-487 AGLMQKGFTGHSA
+487 GLMQKGFTGHSA
-500 ALPEDVVETVT
+500 ALPENVAEAVT
-511 QRSGVKN
+511 QRPGVKN

-525 TYDDNH
+525 TYEDNH
-531 ISCDWGIPYEIDNTC
+531 ISCDWGVTYGKIDNTYRN
-546 KDSFPSIPEKCNQG
+546 SVPE
-560 VYRDEEGNL
+560 NL
-569 HYAALSQDDRPL
+569 DVGWSEDNKHAALSQDGRPL

-586 ISESLIDKLDIR
+586 ISENLIDKLDIR

-608 EKIQNENGIILI
+608 QKIQNENGIILI
-620 SQYNENNGEF
+620 ARYNQKGEF
-630 TEYSEARYEN
+630 TEFTEN
-640 HQVGDE
+640 QYKNMQIGDE
-646 IQFYENGVPTETFT
+646 IQFYENGVLTETFT
-660 VLAKAATVDMEAG
+660 VLAKAATTDMEGAS
-673 TLLGPGSNIQGEI
+673 LLGPGSNISSDI
-686 GGPVMYM
+686 GGPIMYM

-719 QNMETYLSEYTTQ
+719 QDMETYLSEYTTQ
-732 KNTDVLYQ
+732 KNMDIRYQ

-746 ATVQTMKTS
+746 ASVQTMKNTV
-755 TLLIGGLIGG
+755 LLIGGLIGG

-803 RKLVMTESLSY
+803 RRMLMTESLSY

-826 VVLGVVV
+826 VILGVTA
-833 VKPLVESGFPFW
+833 VKLLVENGPIW
-845 FMTFHLTI
+845 YMTFHLTI
-853 LPAILLSL
+853 LPAILLSV

>member
-1 MSDILFGNNNKF
+1 MSDVLFGNNNKAV
-13 IIKKV
+13 IKKV

-58 QYSEARLLGTQAHA
+58 QYSEARLLGSQADA
-72 LVQGMTKEQA
+72 LVQGMTEEQA
-82 EQLKENGMFE
+82 EQLKENTMFE
-92 KVGTQ
+92 KAGIQ
-97 IALAFLENTKQLN
+97 IGIAFLENTKQLN
-110 VEMDY
+110 VELDY
-115 VDETLIEVR
+115 ADETLMEVC

-146 LEDMG
+146 LEDLG
-151 IPQKA
+151 IPKKA

-167 GEIEHF
+167 GKIEHF

-180 YEPVKDDVGFV
+180 YEPVKNDVGYV
-191 MVSKAFM
+191 MVSQAFL
-198 EAQEEMVSV
+198 EEQEEMVSA
-207 LRKDRENGNYY
+207 LRKDRENRNYY
-218 NADVILKD
+218 NAHVILKD
-226 PAMAEERI
+226 PSMVEERI
-234 GELVRSIGGN
+234 GEFIRSIGGN
-244 PDDREAENYVRIA
+244 PDDQEAENYVRIA
-257 PTPSVTQSDGN
+257 PTPSAAQSDGN
-268 LAVWMAAGVFGVLF
+268 LVVWLAAGVFGILF

-288 LIYNVFDMGVTN
+288 LIYNVFDMSVTN
-300 DVRQYGLLRTIGMT
+300 DIRQYGLLRTIGTT

-340 GILIGKGMLPSALQ
+340 GILLGKGMLPVVLKA
-354 VFVAELGEKNMVVGS
+354 FVADLGEKNVVVGS

-379 VLFSALTVWISTRK
+379 VIFSALTVWISTRK

-417 KERKNVKGA
+417 RERKHVKGA

-437 RNRGRMVL
+437 RNKGRMVL
-445 IIVSLM
+445 VIVSLM
-451 LSIILLNSVFI
+451 LSIILLNSGFI
-462 FAGSFDEDIY
+462 FTGSFDEEVY

-480 FAVYTAD
+480 FTVYTAE

-500 ALPEDVVETVT
+500 ALPENVAEAVT
-511 QRSGVKN
+511 QRPGVEN

-531 ISCDWGIPYEIDNTC
+531 ISCDWGVTYGKIDNTHRN
-546 KDSFPSIPEKCNQG
+546 SIPENMDVG
-560 VYRDEEGNL
+560 WSEDN
-569 HYAALSQDDRPL
+569 HHAALSQDGRPL

-586 ISESLIDKLDIR
+586 ISENLIDKLDIR

-608 EKIQNENGIILI
+608 QKIQNENGIILI
-620 SQYNENNGEF
+620 ARYNQKGEF
-630 TEYSEARYEN
+630 TEFTEN
-640 HQVGDE
+640 QYKNMQIGDE
-646 IQFYENGVPTETFT
+646 IQFYENGVLTETFT
-660 VLAKAATVDMEAG
+660 VLAKAATTDMEGAS
-673 TLLGPGSNIQGEI
+673 LLGPGSNISSDI
-686 GGPVMYM
+686 GGPIMYM

-719 QNMETYLSEYTTQ
+719 QDMETYLSEYTTQ
-732 KNTDVLYQ
+732 KNMDIRYQ
-740 SVDKLG
+740 SADKLG
-746 ATVQTMKTS
+746 ASVQTMKNTV
-755 TLLIGGLIGG
+755 LLIGGLIGG

-803 RKLVMTESLSY
+803 RRMLMTESLSY

-826 VVLGVVV
+826 VILGVTA
-833 VKPLVESGFPFW
+833 VKLLVENGPIW
-845 FMTFHLTI
+845 YMTFHLTI
-853 LPAILLSL
+853 LPAILLSI

-870 PMVSLR
+870 PMISLR

-886 LRTGE
+886 LKTGE

>member
-1 MSDILFGNNNKF
+1 MSDVLFGNNNKAV
-13 IIKKV
+13 IKKV

-58 QYSEARLLGTQAHA
+58 QYSEARLLGSQADA
-72 LVQGMTKEQA
+72 LVQGMTEEQA
-82 EQLKENGMFE
+82 EQLKENTMFE
-92 KVGTQ
+92 KAGIQ
-97 IALAFLENTKQLN
+97 IGIAFLENTKQLN
-110 VEMDY
+110 VELDY
-115 VDETLIEVR
+115 ADETLMEVC

-146 LEDMG
+146 LEDLG
-151 IPQKA
+151 IPKKA

-167 GEIEHF
+167 GKIEHF

-180 YEPVKDDVGFV
+180 YEPVKKDVGYV
-191 MVSKAFM
+191 MVSQEFL
-198 EAQEEMVSV
+198 EEQEEMVSI

-218 NADVILKD
+218 NAHVILKD
-226 PAMAEERI
+226 PSMVEERI
-234 GELVRSIGGN
+234 GEFIRSIGGN
-244 PDDREAENYVRIA
+244 PDDQEAENYVRIA
-257 PTPSVTQSDGN
+257 PTPSAAQSDGN
-268 LAVWMAAGVFGVLF
+268 LVVWLAAGVFGILF

-288 LIYNVFDMGVTN
+288 LIYNVFDMSVTN
-300 DVRQYGLLRTIGMT
+300 DIRQYGLLRTIGMT

-340 GILIGKGMLPSALQ
+340 GILLGKGMLPVVLKA
-354 VFVAELGEKNMVVGS
+354 FVADLGEKNVVVGS

-379 VLFSALTVWISTRK
+379 VIFSALTVWISTRK

-417 KERKNVKGA
+417 RERKHVKGA

-437 RNRGRMVL
+437 RNKGRMVL
-445 IIVSLM
+445 VIVSLM

-462 FAGSFDEDIY
+462 FTGSFDEEVY

-480 FAVYTAD
+480 FTVYTAE

-500 ALPEDVVETVT
+500 ALPENVAEAVT
-511 QRSGVKN
+511 QRPGVEN

-531 ISCDWGIPYEIDNTC
+531 ISCDWGVTYGKIDNTHRN
-546 KDSFPSIPEKCNQG
+546 SIPENMDVG
-560 VYRDEEGNL
+560 WSEDN
-569 HYAALSQDDRPL
+569 HHAALSQDGRPL

-586 ISESLIDKLDIR
+586 ISENLIDKLDIR

-608 EKIQNENGIILI
+608 QKIQNENGIILI
-620 SQYNENNGEF
+620 ARYNQKGEF
-630 TEYSEARYEN
+630 TEFTEN
-640 HQVGDE
+640 QYKNMQIGDE
-646 IQFYENGVPTETFT
+646 IQFYENGVLTETFT
-660 VLAKAATVDMEAG
+660 VLAKAATTDMEGAS
-673 TLLGPGSNIQGEI
+673 LLGPGSNISSDI
-686 GGPVMYM
+686 GGPIMYM

-719 QNMETYLSEYTTQ
+719 QDMETYLSEYTTQ
-732 KNTDVLYQ
+732 KNMDIRYQ
-740 SVDKLG
+740 SADKLG
-746 ATVQTMKTS
+746 ASVQTMKNTV
-755 TLLIGGLIGG
+755 LLIGGLIGG

-803 RKLVMTESLSY
+803 RRMLMTESLSY

-826 VVLGVVV
+826 VILGVTA
-833 VKPLVESGFPFW
+833 VKLLVENGPIW
-845 FMTFHLTI
+845 YMTFHLTI

-870 PMVSLR
+870 PMVFLR

>member
-1 MSDILFGNNNKF
+1 MSDVLFGNNNKTV
-13 IIKKV
+13 IKKV

-58 QYSEARLLGTQAHA
+58 QYSQARLLGSQADA

-82 EQLKENGMFE
+82 EQLKENAMFE
-92 KVGTQ
+92 KAGTQ
-97 IALAFLENTKQLN
+97 IGIAFLENTKQLN
-110 VEMDY
+110 VELDY
-115 VDETLIEVR
+115 ADETLMEVR
-124 FMTPSIGTIPKAE
+124 FMIPSIGTIPKAE

-146 LEDMG
+146 LEDLG
-151 IPQKA
+151 IPKKA

-167 GEIEHF
+167 GKIEHF

-180 YEPVKDDVGFV
+180 YEPVKNDMGYV
-191 MVSKAFM
+191 MVSKAFLD
-198 EAQEEMVSV
+198 AQEDMVSV
-207 LRKDRENGNYY
+207 LRKDKENRNYY

-226 PAMAEERI
+226 SAMAEERI
-234 GELVRSIGGN
+234 GEFICSIGGN
-244 PDDREAENYVRIA
+244 PDDREAENYVKIA
-257 PTPSVTQSDGN
+257 LTPVAAQSDGN
-268 LAVWMAAGVFGVLF
+268 LVVWLVAGVFGILF
-282 MFCGYL
+282 LFCGYL

-300 DVRQYGLLRTIGMT
+300 DIRQYGLLRTIGTT
-314 PKQVKGLVRKQAMY
+314 PKQVKGLVRKQALY
-328 LFLIGTPIGVVL
+328 LFLIGTPIGVIL
-340 GILIGKGMLPSALQ
+340 GILLGKGILPAVLQ
-354 VFVAELGEKNMVVGS
+354 MFVAELGEKNVVVGS

-379 VLFSALTVWISTRK
+379 VIFSALTVWISTRK
-393 SAKKA
+393 SVKKA
-398 SRVSPI
+398 SRVSAI
-404 EAVRYVEQSTGKI
+404 EAVRYVEQSIGKI
-417 KERKNVKGA
+417 KERKHVKGA

-437 RNRGRMVL
+437 RNKGRMVL
-445 IIVSLM
+445 VIVSLM

-462 FAGSFDEDIY
+462 FTGSFDEEVY

-500 ALPEDVVETVT
+500 
-511 QRSGVKN
+511 VKN

-525 TYDDNH
+525 TYEDNH
-531 ISCDWGIPYEIDNTC
+531 ISCDWGVTYGKIDNTHRN
-546 KDSFPSIPEKCNQG
+546 SIPENMDIG
-560 VYRDEEGNL
+560 WSEDN
-569 HYAALSQDDRPL
+569 HHAALSRDGRPL
-581 GNIFG
+581 GNIYG
-586 ISESLIDKLDIR
+586 ISKNLIAKLDIL
-598 EGEKDKSVLK
+598 EGEKDKSILK

-620 SQYNENNGEF
+620 SDYTDKGEF
-630 TEYSEARYEN
+630 TELSETKYEN
-640 HQVGDE
+640 IQVGDE
-646 IQFYENGVPTETFT
+646 IQFYENGVPTETFI
-660 VLAKAATVDMEAG
+660 VLAKAATEDMEAG
-673 TLLGPGSNIQGEI
+673 GLSGSGNNILSDI

-693 SEEHFKELYEN
+693 SEEHFKEIYEN
-704 PSLYCVLFDTEKEQQ
+704 PPLYCVLFDTEKEYEQE
-719 QNMETYLSEYTTQ
+719 MEDYLSEYTTQ
-732 KNTDVLYQ
+732 KNMDVLYQ

-746 ATVQTMKTS
+746 ATVQTTKNTV
-755 TLLIGGLIGG
+755 LLIGGLIGG

-803 RKLVMTESLSY
+803 RRMVMTESISY
-814 VLRAGVIGTVVA
+814 VLRASVIGTVVA
-826 VVLGVVV
+826 VILGVTA
-833 VKPLVESGFPFW
+833 VKLLVENGPIW
-845 FMTFHLTI
+845 YMTFHLTI

-861 IYIVLALII
+861 IYIMLALII

>member
-1 MSDILFGNNNKF
+1 MSDVLFGNNNKAV
-13 IIKKV
+13 IKKV

-58 QYSEARLLGTQAHA
+58 QYSEARLLGSQADA

-82 EQLKENGMFE
+82 EQLKENAMFG
-92 KVGTQ
+92 KAGIQ
-97 IALAFLENTKQLN
+97 IGIAFLENTEQLN
-110 VEMDY
+110 VELDY
-115 VDETLIEVR
+115 ADETLMEVC

-146 LEDMG
+146 LEDLG
-151 IPQKA
+151 IPKKA

-167 GEIEHF
+167 GKIEHF

-180 YEPVKDDVGFV
+180 YEQVKNDVGYV
-191 MVSKAFM
+191 MVSQAFL
-198 EAQEEMVSV
+198 EEQEEMVSI
-207 LRKDRENGNYY
+207 LRKDRENRNYY
-218 NADVILKD
+218 NAHVILKD
-226 PAMAEERI
+226 PNMAEERI
-234 GELVRSIGGN
+234 GEFVRSIGGN

-257 PTPSVTQSDGN
+257 PTPSAAQSDGN
-268 LAVWMAAGVFGVLF
+268 LVVWLAAGVFGILF

-288 LIYNVFDMGVTN
+288 LIYNVFDMSVTN
-300 DVRQYGLLRTIGMT
+300 DIRQYGLLRTIGTT

-328 LFLIGTPIGVVL
+328 LFLIGTPIGVLL
-340 GILIGKGMLPSALQ
+340 GILLGKGILPVVLKA
-354 VFVAELGEKNMVVGS
+354 FVADLGEKNVVVGS

-379 VLFSALTVWISTRK
+379 VIFSALTVWISTRK

-417 KERKNVKGA
+417 RERKHVKGA

-437 RNRGRMVL
+437 RNKGRMVL
-445 IIVSLM
+445 VIVSLM

-462 FAGSFDEDIY
+462 FAGSFDEDVY

-480 FAVYTAD
+480 FAVYTAE
-487 AGLMQKGFTGHSA
+487 AGLMQRGFTGHSA
-500 ALPEDVVETVT
+500 ALQEDVAETVT

-525 TYDDNH
+525 TYEDNY
-531 ISCDWGIPYEIDNTC
+531 ISCDWGVTYGKIDNTRRN
-546 KDSFPSIPEKCNQG
+546 SIPENMDVGWSDDNK
-560 VYRDEEGNL
+560 
-569 HYAALSQDDRPL
+569 HAALSQDGRPL

-586 ISESLIDKLDIR
+586 ISENLIDKLDIR
-598 EGEKDKSVLK
+598 EGEKDKSILK
-608 EKIQNENGIILI
+608 EKIQSENGIILI
-620 SQYNENNGEF
+620 SRYNDKGEF
-630 TEYSEARYEN
+630 TEFTEN
-640 HQVGDE
+640 QYQNMQIGDE

-660 VLAKAATVDMEAG
+660 VLAKVATTNMEAASLIG
-673 TLLGPGSNIQGEI
+673 SGSNISSDI
-686 GGPVMYM
+686 GGPIMYM
-693 SEEHFKELYEN
+693 SEEHFKEIYKN
-704 PSLYCVLFDTEKEQQ
+704 PPLYCVLFDTEKEQQ

-732 KNTDVLYQ
+732 KNKDVLYQ

-746 ATVQTMKTS
+746 ATVQTTKNAV
-755 TLLIGGLIGG
+755 LLIGGLIGG

-803 RKLVMTESLSY
+803 RKMVMTESLSY
-814 VLRAGVIGTVVA
+814 VLRAGIIGTVIA
-826 VVLGVVV
+826 AILGVTA
-833 VKPLVESGFPFW
+833 VKLLVENGPIW
-845 FMTFHLTI
+845 YMTFHLTI
-853 LPAILLSL
+853 LPAILLSI
-861 IYIVLALII
+861 IYIVLAIII
-870 PMVSLR
+870 PMVDLR

-886 LRTGE
+886 LRIGE

>member
-1 MSDILFGNNNKF
+1 MSDVLFGNNNKAV
-13 IIKKV
+13 IKKV

-58 QYSEARLLGTQAHA
+58 QYSEARLLGSQADA
-72 LVQGMTKEQA
+72 LVQGMTEEQA
-82 EQLKENGMFE
+82 EQLKENTMFE
-92 KVGTQ
+92 KAGIQ
-97 IALAFLENTKQLN
+97 IGIAFLENTKQLN
-110 VEMDY
+110 VELDY
-115 VDETLIEVR
+115 ADETLMEVC

-146 LEDMG
+146 LEDLG
-151 IPQKA
+151 IPKKA

-167 GEIEHF
+167 GKIEHF

-180 YEPVKDDVGFV
+180 YEPVKNDVGYV
-191 MVSKAFM
+191 MVSQAFL
-198 EAQEEMVSV
+198 EEQEEMVSA
-207 LRKDRENGNYY
+207 LRKDRENRNYY
-218 NADVILKD
+218 NAHVILKD
-226 PAMAEERI
+226 PSMVEERI
-234 GELVRSIGGN
+234 GEFIRSIGGN
-244 PDDREAENYVRIA
+244 PDDQEAENYVRIA
-257 PTPSVTQSDGN
+257 PTPSAAQSDGN
-268 LAVWMAAGVFGVLF
+268 LVVWLAAGVFGILF

-288 LIYNVFDMGVTN
+288 LIYNVFDMSVTN
-300 DVRQYGLLRTIGMT
+300 DIRQYGLLRTIGTT

-340 GILIGKGMLPSALQ
+340 GILLGKGMLPVVLKA
-354 VFVAELGEKNMVVGS
+354 FVADLGEKNVVVGS

-379 VLFSALTVWISTRK
+379 VIFSALTVWISTRK

-417 KERKNVKGA
+417 RERKHVKGA

-437 RNRGRMVL
+437 RNKGRMVL
-445 IIVSLM
+445 VIVSLM

-462 FAGSFDEDIY
+462 FTGSFDEEVY

-480 FAVYTAD
+480 FTVYTAE

-500 ALPEDVVETVT
+500 ALPENVAEAVT
-511 QRSGVKN
+511 QRPGVEN

-531 ISCDWGIPYEIDNTC
+531 ISCDWGVTYGKIDNTHRN
-546 KDSFPSIPEKCNQG
+546 SIPENMDVG
-560 VYRDEEGNL
+560 WSEDN
-569 HYAALSQDDRPL
+569 HHAALSQDGRPL

-586 ISESLIDKLDIR
+586 ISENLIDKLDIR

-608 EKIQNENGIILI
+608 QKIQNENGIILI
-620 SQYNENNGEF
+620 ARYNQKGEF
-630 TEYSEARYEN
+630 TEFTEN
-640 HQVGDE
+640 QYKNMQIGDE
-646 IQFYENGVPTETFT
+646 IQFYENGVLTETFT
-660 VLAKAATVDMEAG
+660 VLAKAATTDMEGAS
-673 TLLGPGSNIQGEI
+673 LLGPGSNISSDI
-686 GGPVMYM
+686 GGPIMYM

-719 QNMETYLSEYTTQ
+719 QDMETYLSEYTTQ
-732 KNTDVLYQ
+732 KNMDIRYQ

-746 ATVQTMKTS
+746 ASVQTMKNAV
-755 TLLIGGLIGG
+755 LLIGGLIGG

-803 RKLVMTESLSY
+803 RRMLMTESLSY

-826 VVLGVVV
+826 VILGVTA
-833 VKPLVESGFPFW
+833 VKLLVENGPIW
-845 FMTFHLTI
+845 YMTFHLTI
-853 LPAILLSL
+853 LPAILLSI

-870 PMVSLR
+870 PMISLR

-886 LRTGE
+886 LKTGE

>member
-1 MSDILFGNNNKF
+1 MSDVLFGNNNKVV
-13 IIKKV
+13 IKKV

-58 QYSEARLLGTQAHA
+58 QYSEARLFGSQADA
-72 LVQGMTKEQA
+72 LVQGMTEEQA
-82 EQLKENGMFE
+82 EQLKENTMFE
-92 KVGTQ
+92 KAGIQ
-97 IALAFLENTKQLN
+97 IGIAFLENTKQFN
-110 VEMDY
+110 VELDY
-115 VDETLIEVR
+115 ADETLMEVC

-146 LEDMG
+146 LEDLR
-151 IPQKA
+151 IPKKA
-156 GETLPVDLKVD
+156 GETIPVDLKVD
-167 GEIEHF
+167 GKIEHF

-180 YEPVKDDVGFV
+180 YEPVKNDVGYV
-191 MVSKAFM
+191 IVSKAFL
-198 EAQEEMVSV
+198 EEQEEMVST
-207 LRKDRENGNYY
+207 LRKDRENRNYY
-218 NADVILKD
+218 NAQVILKD

-234 GELVRSIGGN
+234 GEFVRGIGGN
-244 PDDREAENYVRIA
+244 PDDPEAENYIRIA
-257 PTPSVTQSDGN
+257 PTPVAAQSDGD
-268 LAVWMAAGVFGVLF
+268 LVVWLAAGVFGILF

-300 DVRQYGLLRTIGMT
+300 DIRQYGLLRTIGT
-314 PKQVKGLVRKQAMY
+314 TSKQVKSLVRKQATY
-328 LFLIGTPIGVVL
+328 LFLIGTPIGILLGVL
-340 GILIGKGMLPSALQ
+340 LGKGILPVALKA
-354 VFVAELGEKNMVVGS
+354 FVVDLGEKNVVVDS
-369 LPYLP
+369 LPYIP

-379 VLFSALTVWISTRK
+379 VIFSALTVWISTRK

-417 KERKNVKGA
+417 KVRKNVKGA

-437 RNRGRMVL
+437 RNKGRMILV
-445 IIVSLM
+445 IVSLM

-462 FAGSFDEDIY
+462 FTGSFDEDVY

-480 FAVYTAD
+480 FAVYTAE

-500 ALPEDVVETVT
+500 ALPEDVAETVT

-518 VTKMYRN
+518 MTKMYRN
-525 TYDDNH
+525 TYEDNH
-531 ISCDWGIPYEIDNTC
+531 ISCDWGVTYGKIDNTYRN
-546 KDSFPSIPEKCNQG
+546 SIPENMDVG
-560 VYRDEEGNL
+560 WTDDGS
-569 HYAALSQDDRPL
+569 HAALSQDGRPL
-581 GNIFG
+581 GNIYG
-586 ISESLIDKLDIR
+586 ISENLIAKLDIL
-598 EGEKDKSVLK
+598 EGEKDKSILK
-608 EKIQNENGIILI
+608 EKIQNEKGIILI
-620 SQYNENNGEF
+620 ASYNDNGGF
-630 TEYSEARYEN
+630 TELSKAKYEN
-640 HQVGDE
+640 IQVGDE

-660 VLAKAATVDMEAG
+660 VLAKAVTEDMEAG
-673 TLLGPGSNIQGEI
+673 GLSGSGNNIISDI
-686 GGPVMYM
+686 GGPIMYM
-693 SEEHFKELYEN
+693 SEEHFKEIYEN
-704 PSLYCVLFDTEKEQQ
+704 PPLYCVLFDTEKEYEQE
-719 QNMETYLSEYTTQ
+719 MEDYLSEYTTQ
-732 KNTDVLYQ
+732 KNRDVLYQ

-746 ATVQTMKTS
+746 ATVQTTKNTV
-755 TLLIGGLIGG
+755 LLIGGLIGG

-803 RKLVMTESLSY
+803 RRMVMTESLSY

-826 VVLGVVV
+826 VVLGVTA
-833 VKPLVESGFPFW
+833 VKLLVENGPIW
-845 FMTFHLTI
+845 YMTFHLTI

-861 IYIVLALII
+861 IYIVLAFII

>member
-1 MSDILFGNNNKF
+1 MSDVLFGNNNKAV
-13 IIKKV
+13 IKKV

-72 LVQGMTKEQA
+72 LVQGMTKKQA
-82 EQLKENGMFE
+82 EQLRENSMFE

-137 NEVLVSANV
+137 NEVLVSSNV
-146 LEDMG
+146 LEDLG
-151 IPQKA
+151 IPKKV

-167 GEIEHF
+167 GKIEHF

-180 YEPVKDDVGFV
+180 YEPVKDDVGYV

-198 EAQEEMVSV
+198 EAQEDMVAV

-234 GELVRSIGGN
+234 GEFIRSIGGN

-257 PTPSVTQSDGN
+257 PTPSATQSDGN
-268 LAVWMAAGVFGVLF
+268 LAVWMAAGVFGILF

-328 LFLIGTPIGVVL
+328 LFLIGAPIGVIL
-340 GILIGKGMLPSALQ
+340 GILLGKGMLPSALQ
-354 VFVAELGEKNMVVGS
+354 IFVAELGEKNVVVGS
-369 LPYLP
+369 LPYIP

-417 KERKNVKGA
+417 KERKHVKGA
-426 LLPRMAKANVQ
+426 LLSRMAKANVQ
-437 RNRGRMVL
+437 RNKGRMVL
-445 IIVSLM
+445 VIVSLM

-462 FAGSFDEDIY
+462 FVGSYDEDIY

-480 FAVYTAD
+480 FAVYTTD

-500 ALPEDVVETVT
+500 ALPENVAETVT
-511 QRSGVKN
+511 QRPGVKN

-525 TYDDNH
+525 TFEDSQV
-531 ISCDWGIPYEIDNTC
+531 SCDWGIPYEIDNTYN
-546 KDSFPSIPEKCNQG
+546 DSFPSVPEKMDVG
-560 VYRDEEGNL
+560 WSDVDK
-569 HYAALSQDDRPL
+569 HAALSQDSRPL

-586 ISESLIDKLDIR
+586 ISENLIDKLDIR

-620 SQYNENNGEF
+620 SGYNDKGIF
-630 TEYSEARYEN
+630 SEYKEKEYQN
-640 HQVGDE
+640 MQVGDE
-646 IQFYENGVPTETFT
+646 IRFFENGVLTETFT
-660 VLAKAATVDMEAG
+660 VLAKAATVDMETG
-673 TLLGPGSNIQGEI
+673 GLTGPGSNII
-686 GGPVMYM
+686 GDIGTPTMYM
-693 SEEHFKELYEN
+693 SENHFKELYEN

-719 QNMETYLSEYTTQ
+719 QEIETYLSEYTTQ
-732 KNTDVLYQ
+732 KNLDVLYQ
-740 SVDKLG
+740 SAEKLG
-746 ATVQTMKTS
+746 ASVQTMKNS

-803 RKLVMTESLSY
+803 RRMVMTESLSY

-826 VVLGVVV
+826 VVLGVTA
-833 VKPLVESGFPFW
+833 VKLLVENGPFW
-845 FMTFHLTI
+845 YMTFHLTI
-853 LPAILLSL
+853 LPAILLSV

-870 PMVSLR
+870 PMVALR

>member
-1 MSDILFGNNNKF
+1 MCWKIWEF
-13 IIKKV
+13 
-18 ANRSFHS
+18 R
-25 NKKRNILAVIAI
+25 KKR
-37 ALTTFLLTA
+37 
-46 VLTIGFGAKNTM
+46 
-58 QYSEARLLGTQAHA
+58 
-72 LVQGMTKEQA
+72 
-82 EQLKENGMFE
+82 
-92 KVGTQ
+92 
-97 IALAFLENTKQLN
+97 
-110 VEMDY
+110 
-115 VDETLIEVR
+115 
-124 FMTPSIGTIPKAE
+124 
-137 NEVLVSANV
+137 
-146 LEDMG
+146 
-151 IPQKA
+151 

-167 GEIEHF
+167 GKIEHF

-180 YEPVKDDVGFV
+180 YEPVKNDVGYV
-191 MVSKAFM
+191 MVSQAFL
-198 EAQEEMVSV
+198 EEQEEMVSA
-207 LRKDRENGNYY
+207 LRKDRENRNYY
-218 NADVILKD
+218 NAHVILKD
-226 PAMAEERI
+226 PSMVEERI
-234 GELVRSIGGN
+234 GEFIRSIGGN
-244 PDDREAENYVRIA
+244 PDDQEAENYVRIA
-257 PTPSVTQSDGN
+257 PTPSAAQSDGN
-268 LAVWMAAGVFGVLF
+268 LVVWLAAGVFGILF

-288 LIYNVFDMGVTN
+288 LIYNVFDMSVTN
-300 DVRQYGLLRTIGMT
+300 DIRQYGLLRTIGTT

-340 GILIGKGMLPSALQ
+340 GILLGKGMLPVVLKA
-354 VFVAELGEKNMVVGS
+354 FVADLGEKNVVVGS

-379 VLFSALTVWISTRK
+379 VIFSALTVWISTRK

-417 KERKNVKGA
+417 RERKHVKGA

-437 RNRGRMVL
+437 RNKGRMVL
-445 IIVSLM
+445 VIVSLM

-462 FAGSFDEDIY
+462 FTGSFDEEVY

-480 FAVYTAD
+480 FTVYTAE

-500 ALPEDVVETVT
+500 ALPENVAEAVT
-511 QRSGVKN
+511 QRPGVEN

-531 ISCDWGIPYEIDNTC
+531 ISCDWGVTYGKIDNTHRN
-546 KDSFPSIPEKCNQG
+546 SIPENMDVG
-560 VYRDEEGNL
+560 WSEDN
-569 HYAALSQDDRPL
+569 HHAALSQDGRPL

-586 ISESLIDKLDIR
+586 ISENLIDKLDIR

-608 EKIQNENGIILI
+608 QKIQNENGIILI
-620 SQYNENNGEF
+620 ARYNQKGEF
-630 TEYSEARYEN
+630 TEFTEN
-640 HQVGDE
+640 QYKNMQIGDE
-646 IQFYENGVPTETFT
+646 IQFYENGVLTETFT
-660 VLAKAATVDMEAG
+660 VLAKAATTDMEGAS
-673 TLLGPGSNIQGEI
+673 LLGPGSNISSDI
-686 GGPVMYM
+686 GGPIMYM

-719 QNMETYLSEYTTQ
+719 QDMETYLSEYTTQ
-732 KNTDVLYQ
+732 KNMDIRYQ
-740 SVDKLG
+740 SADKLG
-746 ATVQTMKTS
+746 ASVQTMKNTV
-755 TLLIGGLIGG
+755 LLIGGLIGG

-803 RKLVMTESLSY
+803 RRMLMTESLSY

-826 VVLGVVV
+826 VILGVTA
-833 VKPLVESGFPFW
+833 VKLLVENGPIW
-845 FMTFHLTI
+845 YMTFHLTI

>member
-1 MSDILFGNNNKF
+1 MSDVLFGNNNKAV
-13 IIKKV
+13 IKKV

-58 QYSEARLLGTQAHA
+58 QYSEARLLGSQADA

-82 EQLKENGMFE
+82 EQLKENAMFE
-92 KVGTQ
+92 KAGMQ
-97 IALAFLENTKQLN
+97 IGIAFLENTKQLN
-110 VEMDY
+110 VELDY
-115 VDETLIEVR
+115 ADETLIEVC
-124 FMTPSIGTIPKAE
+124 FMTPSIGNVPEKE

-146 LEDMG
+146 LEDLG
-151 IPQKA
+151 IPKKA
-156 GETLPVDLKVD
+156 GETIPVDLKVE

-180 YEPVKDDVGFV
+180 YEPVKNDVGYV
-191 MVSKAFM
+191 MVSQAFL
-198 EAQEEMVSV
+198 EEQEEMVSS
-207 LRKDRENGNYY
+207 LRKNRENRNYY
-218 NADVILKD
+218 NAQVILKD

-244 PDDREAENYVRIA
+244 PDDPEAENYIRIA
-257 PTPSVTQSDGN
+257 PTPVAAQCDGN
-268 LAVWMAAGVFGVLF
+268 LVVWLAAGVFGILF

-300 DVRQYGLLRTIGMT
+300 DIRQYGLLRTIGTT
-314 PKQVKGLVRKQAMY
+314 PKQVKSLVRKQAMY
-328 LFLIGTPIGVVL
+328 LFLSGTPIGIIL
-340 GILIGKGMLPSALQ
+340 GILLGKGILPVVLKA
-354 VFVAELGEKNMVVGS
+354 FVADFGGKNVVVGS

-417 KERKNVKGA
+417 RERKHVKGA

-437 RNRGRMVL
+437 RNKGRMVL
-445 IIVSLM
+445 VIVSLM

-462 FAGSFDEDIY
+462 FTGSFDEEVY

-480 FAVYTAD
+480 FAVYTAE

-500 ALPEDVVETVT
+500 ALPENVAEAVT
-511 QRSGVKN
+511 QHSGIKN

-525 TYDDNH
+525 TYEDNH
-531 ISCDWGIPYEIDNTC
+531 ISCDWGVTYGKIDNTYRN
-546 KDSFPSIPEKCNQG
+546 SIPESIDVG
-560 VYRDEEGNL
+560 WTDDGS
-569 HYAALSQDDRPL
+569 HAALSQDGRPL
-581 GNIFG
+581 GNIYG
-586 ISESLIDKLDIR
+586 ISENLIAKLDIL
-598 EGEKDKSVLK
+598 EGEKDKSILK
-608 EKIQNENGIILI
+608 EKIQNEKGIILI
-620 SQYNENNGEF
+620 ARYNDNGEF
-630 TEYSEARYEN
+630 TELSKAKYEN
-640 HQVGDE
+640 IQVGDE

-660 VLAKAATVDMEAG
+660 VLAKAVTEDMEAG
-673 TLLGPGSNIQGEI
+673 GLSGSGDNIISDI
-686 GGPVMYM
+686 GGPIMYM
-693 SEEHFKELYEN
+693 SEEHFKEIYEN
-704 PSLYCVLFDTEKEQQ
+704 PSLYCVLFDTAKEYEQE
-719 QNMETYLSEYTTQ
+719 MEDYLSEYTTQ
-732 KNTDVLYQ
+732 KNMDVLYQ

-746 ATVQTMKTS
+746 ATVQATKNAV
-755 TLLIGGLIGG
+755 LLIGGLIGG

-803 RKLVMTESLSY
+803 CRMVMTESLSY

-826 VVLGVVV
+826 VVLGVTA
-833 VKPLVESGFPFW
+833 VKLLVENGPIW
-845 FMTFHLTI
+845 YMTFHLTI
-853 LPAILLSL
+853 LPAILLSV

-870 PMVSLR
+870 PMVALR

>member
-1 MSDILFGNNNKF
+1 MSDVLFGNNNKAV
-13 IIKKV
+13 IKKV

-25 NKKRNILAVIAI
+25 NKKRNILAIIAI

-58 QYSEARLLGTQAHA
+58 QYSEARLLGSQADA

-82 EQLKENGMFE
+82 EQLKENAMFE
-92 KVGTQ
+92 KAGIQ
-97 IALAFLENTKQLN
+97 IGIAFLENTKQLN

-151 IPQKA
+151 IPKKA

-167 GEIEHF
+167 GKIEHF

-180 YEPVKDDVGFV
+180 YEPVKDDVGYI
-191 MVSKAFM
+191 MVSKAFLD
-198 EAQEEMVSV
+198 AQEDMVSV
-207 LRKDRENGNYY
+207 LRKDKGNRNYY

-234 GELVRSIGGN
+234 GELVRTIGGN
-244 PDDREAENYVRIA
+244 PDDQEAENYVRIA
-257 PTPSVTQSDGN
+257 PIPSATQSDGN
-268 LAVWMAAGVFGVLF
+268 LVVWLAAGVFGILF

-288 LIYNVFDMGVTN
+288 LIYNVFDMSVTN
-300 DVRQYGLLRTIGMT
+300 DVRQYGLLRTIGTT

-340 GILIGKGMLPSALQ
+340 GILIGKGLLPSALQ
-354 VFVAELGEKNMVVGS
+354 VFVAELGEKNVVVGS

-404 EAVRYVEQSTGKI
+404 EAVRYVEQSIGKI
-417 KERKNVKGA
+417 KERKHVKGA
-426 LLPRMAKANVQ
+426 LLPRMAKVNVQ
-437 RNRGRMVL
+437 RNKGRMVL
-445 IIVSLM
+445 VIVSLM

-462 FAGSFDEDIY
+462 FVGSFDEDIY

-480 FAVYTAD
+480 FAVYTTD

-500 ALPEDVVETVT
+500 ALPENVAEAVT
-511 QRSGVKN
+511 QRPGVKN

-525 TYDDNH
+525 TYEDNH
-531 ISCDWGIPYEIDNTC
+531 ISCDWGVTYGKIDNTYRN
-546 KDSFPSIPEKCNQG
+546 SIPENMDIG
-560 VYRDEEGNL
+560 WSEEN
-569 HYAALSQDDRPL
+569 HHAALSRDGRPL

-586 ISESLIDKLDIR
+586 ISENLIDKLDIR

-608 EKIQNENGIILI
+608 QKIQNENGIILI
-620 SQYNENNGEF
+620 AGYSNNGEF
-630 TEYSEARYEN
+630 TEYNEADYAKQE
-640 HQVGDE
+640 VGDQ
-646 IQFYENGVPTETFT
+646 IQFYENGIPTETFT
-660 VLAKAATVDMEAG
+660 VLAKAATTSMEGAS
-673 TLLGPGSNIQGEI
+673 LLGPGSNISGDI

-693 SEEHFKELYEN
+693 SEEHFKGLYEN
-704 PSLYCVLFDTEKEQQ
+704 PSLYCVLFDTERGQQ
-719 QNMETYLSEYTTQ
+719 QEMEDFLSEYTTEQ
-732 KNTDVLYQ
+732 NLDVLYQ

-746 ATVQTMKTS
+746 ATVQTMKNAV
-755 TLLIGGLIGG
+755 LLIGGLIGG

-803 RKLVMTESLSY
+803 RRMVMTESLFY

-826 VVLGVVV
+826 VILGVTA
-833 VKPLVESGFPFW
+833 VKLLVENGPIW
-845 FMTFHLTI
+845 YMTFHLTI
-853 LPAILLSL
+853 LPAILLSI

-870 PMVSLR
+870 PMVALR

-886 LRTGE
+886 LKTGE

>member
-1 MSDILFGNNNKF
+1 MSDVLFGNNNKAV
-13 IIKKV
+13 IKKV

-58 QYSEARLLGTQAHA
+58 QYSEARLLGSQADA
-72 LVQGMTKEQA
+72 LVQGMTEEQA
-82 EQLKENGMFE
+82 EQLKENTMFE
-92 KVGTQ
+92 KAGIQ
-97 IALAFLENTKQLN
+97 IGIAFLENTKQLN
-110 VEMDY
+110 VELDY
-115 VDETLIEVR
+115 ADETLMEVC
-124 FMTPSIGTIPKAE
+124 FMTPNIGTIPKGE
-137 NEVLVSANV
+137 NEVLVSSNV
-146 LEDMG
+146 LEDLG
-151 IPQKA
+151 IPKEA
-156 GETLPVDLKVD
+156 GEMLPVDLKVD
-167 GEIEHF
+167 GKIEHF

-180 YEPVKDDVGFV
+180 YEPVKNDVGYV
-191 MVSKAFM
+191 MVSQAFL
-198 EAQEEMVSV
+198 EEQEEMVSA
-207 LRKDRENGNYY
+207 LRKDRENRNYY
-218 NADVILKD
+218 NAHVILKD
-226 PAMAEERI
+226 PSMVEERI
-234 GELVRSIGGN
+234 GEFIRSIGGN
-244 PDDREAENYVRIA
+244 PDDQEAENYVRIA
-257 PTPSVTQSDGN
+257 PTPSAAQSDGN
-268 LAVWMAAGVFGVLF
+268 LVVWLAAGVFGILF

-288 LIYNVFDMGVTN
+288 LIYNVFDMSVTN
-300 DVRQYGLLRTIGMT
+300 DIRQYGLLRTIGTT

-340 GILIGKGMLPSALQ
+340 GILLGKGMLPVVLKA
-354 VFVAELGEKNMVVGS
+354 FVADLGEKNVVVGS

-379 VLFSALTVWISTRK
+379 VIFSALTVWISTRK

-417 KERKNVKGA
+417 RERKHVKGA

-437 RNRGRMVL
+437 RNKGRMVL
-445 IIVSLM
+445 VIVSLM

-462 FAGSFDEDIY
+462 FTGSFDEEVY

-480 FAVYTAD
+480 FTVYTAE

-500 ALPEDVVETVT
+500 ALPENVAEAVT
-511 QRSGVKN
+511 QRPGVEN

-531 ISCDWGIPYEIDNTC
+531 ISCDWGVTYGKIDNTHRN
-546 KDSFPSIPEKCNQG
+546 SIPENMDVG
-560 VYRDEEGNL
+560 WSEDN
-569 HYAALSQDDRPL
+569 HHAALSQDGRPL

-586 ISESLIDKLDIR
+586 ISENLIDKLDIR

-608 EKIQNENGIILI
+608 QKIQNENGIILI
-620 SQYNENNGEF
+620 ARYNQKGEF
-630 TEYSEARYEN
+630 TEFTEN
-640 HQVGDE
+640 QYKNMQIGDE
-646 IQFYENGVPTETFT
+646 IQFYENGVLTETFT
-660 VLAKAATVDMEAG
+660 VLAKAATTDMEGAS
-673 TLLGPGSNIQGEI
+673 LLGPGSNISSDI
-686 GGPVMYM
+686 GGPIMYM

-719 QNMETYLSEYTTQ
+719 QDMETYLSEYTTQ
-732 KNTDVLYQ
+732 KNMDIRYQ
-740 SVDKLG
+740 SADKLG
-746 ATVQTMKTS
+746 ASVQTMKNTV
-755 TLLIGGLIGG
+755 LLIGGLIGG

-803 RKLVMTESLSY
+803 RRMLMTESLSY

-826 VVLGVVV
+826 VILGVTA
-833 VKPLVESGFPFW
+833 VKLLVENGPIW
-845 FMTFHLTI
+845 YMTFHLTI

-870 PMVSLR
+870 PMVFLR

>member
-1 MSDILFGNNNKF
+1 MSDVLFGNNNKAV
-13 IIKKV
+13 IKKV

-25 NKKRNILAVIAI
+25 NRKRNILAVIAI

-58 QYSEARLLGTQAHA
+58 QYSEARLLGSQADA

-82 EQLKENGMFE
+82 EQLKENAMFE
-92 KVGTQ
+92 KAGIQ
-97 IALAFLENTKQLN
+97 IGIAFLENTKQLN
-110 VEMDY
+110 VELDY
-115 VDETLIEVR
+115 ADETLMEVC
-124 FMTPSIGTIPKAE
+124 FMTPNIGTIPKGE

-146 LEDMG
+146 LEDLG
-151 IPQKA
+151 IPKEA
-156 GETLPVDLKVD
+156 GEMLPVDLKVD
-167 GEIEHF
+167 GKIEHF

-180 YEPVKDDVGFV
+180 YEPVKNDVGYV
-191 MVSKAFM
+191 MVSQAFL
-198 EAQEEMVSV
+198 EEQEEMISI

-218 NADVILKD
+218 NAHVILKD
-226 PAMAEERI
+226 PSMVEERI
-234 GELVRSIGGN
+234 GEFIRSIGGN
-244 PDDREAENYVRIA
+244 PDDQEAENYVRIA
-257 PTPSVTQSDGN
+257 PTPSAAQSDGN
-268 LAVWMAAGVFGVLF
+268 LVVWLAAGVFGILF

-288 LIYNVFDMGVTN
+288 LIYNVFDMSVTN
-300 DVRQYGLLRTIGMT
+300 DIRQYGLLRTIGMT

-340 GILIGKGMLPSALQ
+340 GILLGKGMLPVVLKA
-354 VFVAELGEKNMVVGS
+354 FVADLGEKNVVVGS

-379 VLFSALTVWISTRK
+379 VIFSALTVWISTRK

-417 KERKNVKGA
+417 RERKHVKGA

-437 RNRGRMVL
+437 RNKGRMVL
-445 IIVSLM
+445 VIVSLM

-462 FAGSFDEDIY
+462 FTGSFDEEVY

-480 FAVYTAD
+480 FTVYTAE

-500 ALPEDVVETVT
+500 ALPENVAEAVT
-511 QRSGVKN
+511 QRPGVEN

-531 ISCDWGIPYEIDNTC
+531 ISCDWGVTYGKIDNTHRN
-546 KDSFPSIPEKCNQG
+546 SIPENMDVG
-560 VYRDEEGNL
+560 WSEDN
-569 HYAALSQDDRPL
+569 HHAALSQDGRPL

-586 ISESLIDKLDIR
+586 ISENLIDKLDIR

-608 EKIQNENGIILI
+608 QKIQNENGIILI
-620 SQYNENNGEF
+620 ARYNQKGEF
-630 TEYSEARYEN
+630 TEFTEN
-640 HQVGDE
+640 QYKNMQIGDE
-646 IQFYENGVPTETFT
+646 IQFYENGVLTETFT
-660 VLAKAATVDMEAG
+660 VLAKAATTDMEGAS
-673 TLLGPGSNIQGEI
+673 LLGPGSNISSDI
-686 GGPVMYM
+686 GGPIMYM

-719 QNMETYLSEYTTQ
+719 QDMETYLSEYTTQ
-732 KNTDVLYQ
+732 KNMDIRYQ

-746 ATVQTMKTS
+746 ASVQTMKNTV
-755 TLLIGGLIGG
+755 LLIGGLIGG

-803 RKLVMTESLSY
+803 RRMLMTESLSY

-826 VVLGVVV
+826 VVLGVTA
-833 VKPLVESGFPFW
+833 VKLLVENGPIW
-845 FMTFHLTI
+845 YMTFHLTI

-861 IYIVLALII
+861 IYIVLAIII

-876 FLNRQSIVER
+876 FLNRQSIVDR

>member
-1 MSDILFGNNNKF
+1 MSDVLFGNNNKAV
-13 IIKKV
+13 IKKV

-58 QYSEARLLGTQAHA
+58 QYSEARLLGSQADA
-72 LVQGMTKEQA
+72 LVQGMTEEQA
-82 EQLKENGMFE
+82 EQLKENTMFE
-92 KVGTQ
+92 KAGIQ
-97 IALAFLENTKQLN
+97 IGIAFLENTKQLN
-110 VEMDY
+110 VELDY
-115 VDETLIEVR
+115 ADETLMEVC

-146 LEDMG
+146 LEDLG
-151 IPQKA
+151 IPKKA

-167 GEIEHF
+167 GKIEHF

-180 YEPVKDDVGFV
+180 YEPVKNDVGYV
-191 MVSKAFM
+191 MVSQAFL
-198 EAQEEMVSV
+198 EEQEEMVSA
-207 LRKDRENGNYY
+207 LRKDRENRNYY
-218 NADVILKD
+218 NAHVILKD
-226 PAMAEERI
+226 PSMVEERI
-234 GELVRSIGGN
+234 GEFIRSIGGN
-244 PDDREAENYVRIA
+244 PDDQEAENYVRIA
-257 PTPSVTQSDGN
+257 PTPSAAQSDGN
-268 LAVWMAAGVFGVLF
+268 LVVWLAAGVFGILF

-288 LIYNVFDMGVTN
+288 LIYNVFDMSVTN
-300 DVRQYGLLRTIGMT
+300 DIRQYGLLRTIGTT

-340 GILIGKGMLPSALQ
+340 GILLGKGMLPVVLKA
-354 VFVAELGEKNMVVGS
+354 FVADLGEKNVVVGS

-379 VLFSALTVWISTRK
+379 VIFSALTVWISTRK

-417 KERKNVKGA
+417 RERKHVKGA

-437 RNRGRMVL
+437 RNKGRMVL
-445 IIVSLM
+445 VIVSLM

-462 FAGSFDEDIY
+462 FTGSFDEEVY

-480 FAVYTAD
+480 FTVYTAE

-500 ALPEDVVETVT
+500 ALPENVAEAVT
-511 QRSGVKN
+511 QRPGVEN

-531 ISCDWGIPYEIDNTC
+531 ISCDWGVTYGKIDNTHRN
-546 KDSFPSIPEKCNQG
+546 SIPENMDVG
-560 VYRDEEGNL
+560 WSEDN
-569 HYAALSQDDRPL
+569 HHAALSQDGRPL

-586 ISESLIDKLDIR
+586 ISENLIDKLDIR

-608 EKIQNENGIILI
+608 QKIQNENGIILI
-620 SQYNENNGEF
+620 ARYNQKGEF
-630 TEYSEARYEN
+630 TEFTEN
-640 HQVGDE
+640 QYKNMQIGDE
-646 IQFYENGVPTETFT
+646 IQFYENGVLTETFT
-660 VLAKAATVDMEAG
+660 VLAKAATTDMEGAS
-673 TLLGPGSNIQGEI
+673 LLGPGSNISSDI
-686 GGPVMYM
+686 GGPIMYM

-719 QNMETYLSEYTTQ
+719 QDMETYLSEYTTQ
-732 KNTDVLYQ
+732 KNMDIRYQ

-746 ATVQTMKTS
+746 ASVQTMKNTV
-755 TLLIGGLIGG
+755 LLIGGLIGG

-803 RKLVMTESLSY
+803 RRMLMTESLSY

-826 VVLGVVV
+826 VILGVTA
-833 VKPLVESGFPFW
+833 VKLLVENGPIW
-845 FMTFHLTI
+845 YMTFHLTI
-853 LPAILLSL
+853 LPAILLSI

-870 PMVSLR
+870 PMISLR

-886 LRTGE
+886 LKTGE